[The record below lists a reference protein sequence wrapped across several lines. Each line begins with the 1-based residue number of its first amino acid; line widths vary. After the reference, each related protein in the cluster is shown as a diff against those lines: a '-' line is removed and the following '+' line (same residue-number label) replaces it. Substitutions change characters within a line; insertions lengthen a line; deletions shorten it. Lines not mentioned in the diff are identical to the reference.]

1 MISFPPVPKTV
12 SKSVQV
18 GSFSVFLYCT
28 AYDFPFSV
36 GKDRLRIPWAI
47 IGALMAGTI
56 DGPIRPRQLAAAVTV
71 RD

>member
-1 MISFPPVPKTV
+1 M
-12 SKSVQV
+12 
-18 GSFSVFLYCT
+18 

-56 DGPIRPRQLAAAVTV
+56 DGPILPRQLAAAVTI